1 MEPTSSGQMANA
13 SSSRGGPDYKETV
26 AEGTRFAGVQ
36 DAAALERD
44 VPLAQSLIWRR
55 QREFYAQ
62 RGLKAWSED
71 RVPEYITNNP
81 FIAEIYARIV
91 AEFLGEC
98 LAAGDA
104 QPQSAQ
110 RPLRILELGAGSG
123 KFSYLFLRHLSG
135 ILHERNIPLNT
146 VRYVMTDC
154 SESIVASWRGN
165 SYLAEF
171 VAAGTLEFAV
181 YQAGEEGKPAA
192 GGNSGFGLASG
203 SGPLVVIANYVFD
216 SLPQDAFVVTSEGG
230 ASKDGASRE

>member
-26 AEGTRFAGVQ
+26 AEDTPSSGVQ

-81 FIAEIYARIV
+81 FITEIYARIV

-98 LAAGDA
+98 MAAGDA
-104 QPQSAQ
+104 QTLSAQ

-123 KFSYLFLRHLSG
+123 KFSCLFLRHLG
-135 ILHERNIPLNT
+135 GLLRGKNIPLCT
-146 VRYVMTDC
+146 VRYVM
-154 SESIVASWRGN
+154 
-165 SYLAEF
+165 
-171 VAAGTLEFAV
+171 
-181 YQAGEEGKPAA
+181 
-192 GGNSGFGLASG
+192 
-203 SGPLVVIANYVFD
+203 
-216 SLPQDAFVVTSEGG
+216 
-230 ASKDGASRE
+230 